1 MPDDWQKSENRV
13 RSMRDC
19 AAETR
24 ALAENMKTR
33 GARTGLLELAA
44 SYDRKADEVEAAI
57 SQITDPFPGP
67 SPQPAL
73 AWRFFYSLMP
83 RTGAG
88 RFLLNLRQQ
97 LSKTLMGAPV
107 CLAGFKLRG
116 LARNYPSRSHRL
128 RRVSRMWTIHTSSSP
143 LNS

>member
-1 MPDDWQKSENRV
+1 
-13 RSMRDC
+13 MRDC

-97 LSKTLMGAPV
+97 LSKTLMALPSASPASNYVALREIIPRAPTA
-107 CLAGFKLRG
+107 CAAYRECGQST
-116 LARNYPSRSHRL
+116 PPHRL
-128 RRVSRMWTIHTSSSP
+128 SIRNRPCIEQLRV
-143 LNS
+143 